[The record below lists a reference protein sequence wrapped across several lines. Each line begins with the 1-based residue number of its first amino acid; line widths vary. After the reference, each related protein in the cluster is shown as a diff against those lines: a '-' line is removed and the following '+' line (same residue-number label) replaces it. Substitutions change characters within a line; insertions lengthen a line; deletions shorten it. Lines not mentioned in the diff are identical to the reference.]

1 VAVIPHHGGA
11 VRSSATVPLAA
22 RLLLLGLLPL
32 AAPVHGEAAVPVPA
46 PMEMRSPSPV
56 PPDQAWPQLFADVQE
71 ARLFHDQKHF
81 ADAVPRR
88 DPASIEGAY
97 LASRNGAG
105 FDLRRFV
112 LDNFDLPVEPDPVA
126 VERHVGLRAHIDA
139 LWPRLVRHSPRPA
152 AHDSLLPLPY
162 PYVVPG
168 GRFREIYYW
177 DSYFT
182 MLGLVESGQHTLS
195 RQMLG
200 DFAHLVD
207 TWGHVPNGNRSYYLS
222 RSQPPFFSHMVEL
235 EARDDPQVAV
245 AYLPQ
250 LRREHAFWMDGA
262 AALPRGQATHRVVR
276 LADGSLLNRYWDD
289 RDAPRPE
296 SFVQDRLTAAA
307 ATRPAA
313 SVYRDLRAG
322 AESGWDFSSRWL
334 DDPMRL
340 DSIRTTDIV
349 PVALNSLLHHLE
361 TTIAAAC
368 ARSGDRACA
377 RDYQAMADAR
387 AGAIQRYLWHPQ
399 GWYADYDWRRGGVR
413 PALTAAALF
422 PLYAGIATPERA
434 HRTAMAVRAQ
444 LLRPGG
450 LVTTTVDSGQQWD
463 APNAWAPLQWVA
475 VAGLRRYGEEALAH
489 EVAAAFTGNVQALF
503 AREHKLVEKYDADG
517 ALRGG
522 GGGEY
527 PLQDGFGWTNGVVLK
542 LFAVYPEL
550 EHVSTRPEAAG
561 SGSAGADPGGTGAG
575 VSILPAPGRRS
586 HVPALAPGSP

>member
-1 VAVIPHHGGA
+1 MRPSV
-11 VRSSATVPLAA
+11 TVPLAT
-22 RLLLLGLLPL
+22 RLLLAGLLLPGLLPS
-32 AAPVHGEAAVPVPA
+32 AANAQETATAPAAIPA
-46 PMEMRSPSPV
+46 TQARSAPT
-56 PPDQAWPQLFADVQE
+56 PDQAWPQLFAAVQE
-71 ARLFHDQKHF
+71 ARLFADQKDF
-81 ADAVPRR
+81 ADAVPGR
-88 DPASIEGAY
+88 DPSAIEGDY
-97 LASRNGAG
+97 LAARGRTG

-112 LDNFDLPVEPDPVA
+112 QDNFSLPVDADPVV
-126 VERHVGLRAHIDA
+126 VEPHAGLRAHIDA

-152 AHDSLLPLPY
+152 PHDSLLPLPY

-168 GRFREIYYW
+168 GRFRELYYW

-182 MLGLVESGQHTLS
+182 MLGLVESGQDTLS
-195 RQMLG
+195 RQMLD
-200 DFAHLVD
+200 DFAHLID
-207 TWGHVPNGNRSYYLS
+207 AWGHVPNGSRSYYLS

-250 LRREHAFWMDGA
+250 LRSEHAFWMDGGA
-262 AALPRGQATHRVVR
+262 RLPPGHAIRRVVR
-276 LADGSLLNRYWDD
+276 LPDGSLLNRYWDD

-307 ATRPAA
+307 AARPAA
-313 SVYRDLRAG
+313 GVYRDLRAG

-340 DSIRTTDIV
+340 DTIRTTAIL
-349 PVALNSLLHHLE
+349 PVDLNSLLHHLE
-361 TTIAAAC
+361 TTIASAC
-368 ARSGDRACA
+368 TRSGDRGCA
-377 RDYQAMADAR
+377 HDYQAMADDR
-387 AGAIQRYLWHPQ
+387 AEAIQRYLWHPQ
-399 GWYADYDWRRGGVR
+399 GWYADYDWLRGGVR

-434 HRTAMAVRAQ
+434 HRTAAAVRTQ

-517 ALRGG
+517 ALQGG

-527 PLQDGFGWTNGVVLK
+527 PLQDGFGWTNGVVLA

-550 EHVSTRPEAAG
+550 ERGSTRPDPVEPGTTGADAGG
-561 SGSAGADPGGTGAG
+561 SGPG
-575 VSILPAPGRRS
+575 VSILSTPARRPNVHTPAPG
-586 HVPALAPGSP
+586 PP